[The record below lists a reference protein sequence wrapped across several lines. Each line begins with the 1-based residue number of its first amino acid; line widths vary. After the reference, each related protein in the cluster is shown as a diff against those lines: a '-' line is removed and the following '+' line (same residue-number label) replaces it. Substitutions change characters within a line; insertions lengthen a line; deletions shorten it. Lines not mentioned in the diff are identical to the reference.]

1 MNWDPIYKTGEKKIS
16 FLSSLSNPSSKNNI
30 VQWIIVSWES
40 NKKEEGNIYKL
51 IFSPFIVEEGEM
63 DVKSSKSDQLS
74 SIYLN
79 IFTET
84 QGGVRKPSNN
94 DMIR

>member
-1 MNWDPIYKTGEKKIS
+1 
-16 FLSSLSNPSSKNNI
+16 
-30 VQWIIVSWES
+30 
-40 NKKEEGNIYKL
+40 
-51 IFSPFIVEEGEM
+51 M
-63 DVKSSKSDQLS
+63 DVKSSKSDQL

>member
-1 MNWDPIYKTGEKKIS
+1 
-16 FLSSLSNPSSKNNI
+16 
-30 VQWIIVSWES
+30 
-40 NKKEEGNIYKL
+40 
-51 IFSPFIVEEGEM
+51 M